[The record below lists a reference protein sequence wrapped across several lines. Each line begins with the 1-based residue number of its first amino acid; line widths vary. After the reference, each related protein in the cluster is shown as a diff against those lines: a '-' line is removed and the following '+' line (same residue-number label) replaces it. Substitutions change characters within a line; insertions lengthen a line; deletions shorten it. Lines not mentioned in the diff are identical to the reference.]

1 MDNKT
6 REISKESKNS
16 KKKDIFRI
24 LRLFFINYP
33 KAFNKKKPKPLKL
46 GILEDIAEDLQGE
59 LTKSQIRRGLKYYT
73 NSIQYQQ
80 AIIVERHRVNL
91 NGEKVDLIITEKHKE
106 FAQKQLGEML
116 FKKRPLKHS

>member
-24 LRLFFINYP
+24 LRLFFIKYP

-46 GILEDIAEDLQGE
+46 GILEDIAEDLQGGID
-59 LTKSQIRRGLKYYT
+59 KIS
-73 NSIQYQQ
+73 N
-80 AIIVERHRVNL
+80 
-91 NGEKVDLIITEKHKE
+91 
-106 FAQKQLGEML
+106 
-116 FKKRPLKHS
+116 KKRIKILY